1 MGRGS
6 PPPTPAFWVTHPAME
21 REQLLAEVNALIK
34 NDEAAAKTLVRFLT
48 ERDGGLGLMLTMLS
62 RRPEVFVPHVLQ
74 GMHLYAEPKAIDPK
88 TAELAAVAA
97 SAALMCDYCLDA
109 HMRAALSKG
118 ATLDEI
124 FDVLLVAGAIAES
137 STLAVAFRRYR
148 VLERTD
154 SKPGEA

>member
-6 PPPTPAFWVTHPAME
+6 ALSTPAFWLTHRSME

-34 NDEAAAKTLVRFLT
+34 NDEEAANTIINFLQ
-48 ERDGGLGLMLTMLS
+48 ERDGGLGLMLRMLS
-62 RRPEVFVPHVLQ
+62 RRPEVFVPHVL
-74 GMHLYAEPKAIDPK
+74 KAQHVYEAPPNIDPK

-109 HMRAALSKG
+109 HMRAAESKG
-118 ATLDEI
+118 ATRDEI

-137 STLAVAFRRYR
+137 STLAVAFRRFR
-148 VLERTD
+148 VLEGHD
-154 SKPGEA
+154 HSSNEA